1 LALSLVTSRELQ
13 RRVEVAFIV
22 WKLGQR
28 QNAADA
34 VVVTVVFFPSDNH
47 SIYKHQPQQPF

>member
-47 SIYKHQPQQPF
+47 SIYKHQPQHPF